1 MLIVKLNHILFFK
14 ARSSQNL
21 SEDDEDAKLRQF
33 NLPADL
39 MPVMVWFHGG
49 GYVRGGSSQFGPQF
63 LMREG
68 HDVVLVTVNYR
79 LGVFGNWIPYW
90 NFKTWL
96 QIIHFCFRIFKYR
109 RSEFTW

>member
-1 MLIVKLNHILFFK
+1 VKLNHIFFLK

-79 LGVFGNWIPYW
+79 LGVFGNVP
-90 NFKTWL
+90 
-96 QIIHFCFRIFKYR
+96 FRIK
-109 RSEFTW
+109 TK

>member
-1 MLIVKLNHILFFK
+1 MNLSVQVLIEVPYLLLIALNQKLILFFP
-14 ARSSQNL
+14 ARDSQNL
-21 SEDDEDAKLRQF
+21 SEDDADAKLRQF
-33 NLPADL
+33 HLPVDL

-79 LGVFGNWIPYW
+79 LGVFGNAE
-90 NFKTWL
+90 NLLEFLK
-96 QIIHFCFRIFKYR
+96 
-109 RSEFTW
+109 RSSN